1 MPEDASPLPL
11 WGGFECSVVRVGDS
25 FRDQYAETGH
35 NRREE
40 DLDLVAELGIRTLR
54 YGVLWE
60 RVAPHSL
67 NAPDW
72 AWVDRRMA
80 MLRER
85 NIEPIVGL
93 VHHGSGPRYT
103 GLLDKNFPE
112 LLAEF
117 AGQVAARYP
126 WMRMF
131 TPVNEPLTTARFSCL
146 YGHWFPHRRDEASF
160 LQALFHEASGTAQA
174 MRAIR
179 RVSPGAQLVQT
190 EDLGRIFSTSRLA
203 YQAQY
208 DNSRRWLSLDLLSG
222 RVTPRHAWHARFRA
236 AGVSDGDL
244 QRLSDEPFP
253 PDVIGVNYYLSSDR
267 YLDGRLWRYP
277 KGSHGGNGRHR
288 YADIEAVRIDRANV
302 GADLK
307 GRLVEAWNRYG
318 IPVAVTEIHNG
329 CTREEQIRWLVE
341 AYRSAEQARSEGV
354 DVRAA
359 TVWAL
364 AGLVDWSSLLTRRNG
379 DFEAGAIETKGGQH
393 RRTAVTAT
401 IKELA
406 ASGTFAHP
414 VLDGPGWW
422 RRDMRFYGRLKH
434 IAAPR
439 PVAARPILLVGDR
452 DGLGGAFAE
461 LCNHR
466 GLIFAF
472 TDGGDLPMADRYA
485 LSRVVSQLRPWAVV
499 NAAGCRRSVDPGH
512 HVHCCGPSNNLMSE
526 LLAGV
531 CCQFQIPYLT
541 VSSHRVFDG
550 RLGRPYTELDRPTAR
565 CDDGGSMAESEAV
578 VQACCPH
585 ALIVRSGAMF
595 GPTPRGSFLD
605 QVLATL
611 KAGRSFF
618 FSDEAQLSVSY
629 LPDIVHRALDL
640 MIDGESGIWHLPNE
654 GGTSWSGFAKRAA
667 ESAGLPVRLV
677 QTHGEAATSTELA
690 SRRGPVL
697 PPLTD
702 ALARFFRARSAA

>member
-1 MPEDASPLPL
+1 MADDASPLPL
-11 WGGFECSVVRVGDS
+11 WGGFECSVVRVGNS

-35 NRREE
+35 DRREE
-40 DLDLVAELGIRTLR
+40 DLDLVAELGMRTLR

-72 AWVDRRMA
+72 EWIDRRMA

-93 VHHGSGPRYT
+93 VHHGSGPSYT

-112 LLAEF
+112 LLAHY
-117 AGQVAARYP
+117 AGQVATRYP
-126 WMRMF
+126 WVRMF

-160 LQALFHEASGTAQA
+160 LQALFHEASGTMQS

-203 YQAQY
+203 YQAQH
-208 DNSRRWLSLDLLSG
+208 DNSRRWLSLDLLCG
-222 RVTPRHAWHARFRA
+222 RVTQRHAWHARFLA
-236 AGVSDGDL
+236 AGIPRRDL
-244 QRLSDEPFP
+244 QALSDEPCR

-277 KGSHGGNGRHR
+277 KGSHGGNGRHS
-288 YADIEAVRIDRANV
+288 YADIEAARIDRANV

-307 GRLVEAWNRYG
+307 GRIVEAWNRYG
-318 IPVAVTEIHNG
+318 IPVVVTEIHNG

-341 AYRSAEQARSEGV
+341 AYRSAEQARAEGA
-354 DVRAA
+354 DVRGV

-364 AGLVDWSSLLTRRNG
+364 AGLVDWSTLLTRRNG
-379 DFEAGAIETKGGQH
+379 DFEPGAIETKGGGQ
-393 RRTAVTAT
+393 RRTAVAAAIKGLAT
-401 IKELA
+401 
-406 ASGTFAHP
+406 SGTFAHP
-414 VLDGPGWW
+414 LLDGPGWW
-422 RRDMRFYGRLKH
+422 RRDLRFYGRRKQVT
-434 IAAPR
+434 APR
-439 PVAARPILLVGDR
+439 PVSARPILLVGDP

-461 LCNHR
+461 LCHHR
-466 GLIFAF
+466 GLIFES
-472 TDGGDLPMADRYA
+472 TDGSDLPVVDRHALVQA
-485 LSRVVSQLRPWAVV
+485 LSRLRPWAVV
-499 NAAGCRRSVDPGH
+499 NAAGCQRSLDPGH
-512 HVHCCGPSNNLMSE
+512 HVHCCGQPNNAMGE
-526 LLAGV
+526 MLAEV
-531 CCQFQIPYLT
+531 CRLFQMPYLT
-541 VSSHRVFDG
+541 VSSHQVFDG
-550 RLGRPYTELDRPTAR
+550 RLGRPYTEVDLPTAR
-565 CDDGGSMAESEAV
+565 REDGLSMAEYEAA
-578 VQACCPH
+578 VQARCPH

-595 GPTPRGSFLD
+595 GPTHRGSFLD
-605 QVLATL
+605 QVLTAL
-611 KAGRSFF
+611 RAGRSFIVD
-618 FSDEAQLSVSY
+618 DEAHVSVSY
-629 LPDIVHRALDL
+629 LPDIVNRALDL
-640 MIDGESGIWHLPNE
+640 MIDDESGIWHLPNE

-667 ESAGLPVRLV
+667 ASAGLPVRLV

-690 SRRGPVL
+690 SRRGPIL

-702 ALARFFRARSAA
+702 ALARFFHARSAA